1 MKTLKQTTRLA
12 GWLYLAFLILGIFS
26 FFYVPSKVYVAG
38 DAALTSNNI
47 LVHELLFRFG
57 IAANLCGQVIF
68 IFLLLVLYQLF
79 NTVNK
84 NLAVL
89 MLSLA
94 MVSVP
99 IGFTIILTQTASLLL
114 LSGEAFLKAFEPVE
128 LQALAMLFYELYY
141 DEILVLGIFWGLWL
155 FPFGCLV
162 IKSGFIPGILG
173 IFLIV
178 GCFAYLADSFTSLL
192 VPALHKSIAAFIA
205 LPVAVGEIL
214 MIGWLLIRGVRD
226 QALNKPAGIF

>member
-1 MKTLKQTTRLA
+1 MKTLKQTARLA
-12 GWLYLAFLILGIFS
+12 GWLYLAFLLLGIFS
-26 FFYVPSKVYVAG
+26 FFYVPSKIYAAG
-38 DAALTSNNI
+38 DAGLTSTNMLAN
-47 LVHELLFRFG
+47 ELLFRAG

-79 NTVNK
+79 NTINK
-84 NLAVL
+84 TWAVL
-89 MLSLA
+89 MLALA
-94 MVSVP
+94 LVSVP

-114 LSGEAFLKAFEPVE
+114 LSGEAFLKAFDPGQ
-128 LQALAMLFYELYY
+128 LQALSMLFYELYN

-155 FPFGCLV
+155 FPLGWLV
-162 IKSGFIPGILG
+162 IKSGFMPKVLG
-173 IFLIV
+173 IFLII

-192 VPALHKSIAAFIA
+192 APALHKNIASFIA

-226 QALNKPAGIF
+226 EAGDKPAG